1 MTPACAE
8 LRAEVLRLHAG
19 KRKTGRAIV
28 ARGCLRG
35 LVVVAVCNALGLVIL
50 ECAVRLVA
58 ADEAVAFFARA
69 GYDARRIAVF
79 IDISAVDGSSDKAA
93 GVAARRNVSEREAV
107 ADGAA
112 VAQAGKAARVVALG
126 VHVHGR
132 PAALNEA
139 ALFIRTDKSRV
150 ARSRGGVGVEP
161 TAAHIA
167 SADDAVVPARHA
179 AHDAA
184 DVGRDV
190 AADDR
195 AVFDHAVVIERE
207 HSRRAG
213 KIDVGVHDRHI
224 VDIAFAAREG
234 KQAGV
239 GIRERQPADLKAV
252 SVELALEHV
261 GLRADGFCPVLVG
274 GGEFGEVDIV
284 RQPVVFAP
292 FDLLHAC
299 RTRIARVGRHIL
311 GIRDFHP
318 LRGGRDL
325 NPLGRRLA
333 RGRIRRTHLRAD
345 GVVQTVGLVERRIG
359 DGRDGK
365 GIASLRSEGASEI
378 GLCHIARNLKAL
390 YELVPA
396 ACDHVEVQLIGLI
409 LREVVLPRPLGDGP
423 APRKP
428 RHRLHARVGVFGH
441 ILLGRRGIRA
451 VGLDRSHGR
460 VIHAVFYLGE
470 RFRAVVARLIRKL
483 DRLYKLKL
491 RKIVAERK
499 LHLDCL
505 QNDVL
510 AAVLIRRVIFF
521 QRSNISLVRVVVF
534 LFCLGVDLLLQMR
547 IHRLELLVH
556 DRLQTQKLLLLRV
569 REFRDD
575 GVLVEL
581 Q

>member
-19 KRKTGRAIV
+19 KRKTGRAVV
-28 ARGCLRG
+28 ACLRVRR
-35 LVVVAVCNALGLVIL
+35 LIVIAIPDTLRLVIL
-50 ECAVRLVA
+50 ERAVRPVA
-58 ADEAVAFFARA
+58 ADEAVSACFRA
-69 GYDARRIAVF
+69 GDHACRIAVF

-112 VAQAGKAARVVALG
+112 VAQADKAARIVALG

-139 ALFIRTDKSRV
+139 ALFVRADKARV
-150 ARSRGGVGVEP
+150 TRGRGGVGVEP

-224 VDIAFAAREG
+224 VDIALAAREG
-234 KQAGV
+234 KKAGV

-261 GLRADGFCPVLVG
+261 GLRADGLCPVLVG

-318 LRGGRDL
+318 LRGGRNFD
-325 NPLGRRLA
+325 PLG
-333 RGRIRRTHLRAD
+333 
-345 GVVQTVGLVERRIG
+345 
-359 DGRDGK
+359 
-365 GIASLRSEGASEI
+365 
-378 GLCHIARNLKAL
+378 
-390 YELVPA
+390 
-396 ACDHVEVQLIGLI
+396 
-409 LREVVLPRPLGDGP
+409 
-423 APRKP
+423 
-428 RHRLHARVGVFGH
+428 
-441 ILLGRRGIRA
+441 
-451 VGLDRSHGR
+451 
-460 VIHAVFYLGE
+460 
-470 RFRAVVARLIRKL
+470 
-483 DRLYKLKL
+483 
-491 RKIVAERK
+491 
-499 LHLDCL
+499 
-505 QNDVL
+505 
-510 AAVLIRRVIFF
+510 
-521 QRSNISLVRVVVF
+521 
-534 LFCLGVDLLLQMR
+534 
-547 IHRLELLVH
+547 
-556 DRLQTQKLLLLRV
+556 
-569 REFRDD
+569 
-575 GVLVEL
+575 
-581 Q
+581 